1 MSTRGPTKRHA
12 PRRSAGFTL
21 VELLVA
27 VGVVAFLMLGIGQ
40 IFRSVGGLVSGGTAI
55 AEVEQMAR
63 AIERQMRDDFEALSR
78 MPAADTFIAMR
89 MREVGDANR
98 NGRLDNDETAVYLT
112 QADRDADNRD
122 IADGLFN
129 GPYEPGSRAITV
141 RVDEIAFLTQPLGA
155 PHQSFQYDKYGRQAV
170 TADTALIRYGHAPRP
185 PRDPNWPPDASAS
198 NTPRTP
204 QRIYIPDGDFG
215 QRLITDDNRYVNSL
229 RSAYGFLPGSD
240 FDQATGR
247 NEFADSFILARQ
259 SLLLAGGE
267 IAGRGG
273 PEGADS
279 QASFGNEIEY
289 APYIRDLENINR
301 FWLRGPYRQ
310 NGIDHLGA
318 RSGFRDQRNPNNSYP
333 PAPRLIMHGRVDA
346 AAQSLEDV
354 KRWLQGEPFP
364 SSGST
369 PVPLEQQR
377 SFAFNEGRF
386 AGNSTASNAQDGFS
400 NFIFNPNEFNDNRVG
415 PRAALWHQ
423 ADPSNNIAYFDNR
436 RSIRAAILGTM
447 TRLIADDEPPFIDRD
462 RDTQNI
468 NFLINNFQ
476 APTDPTDAYM
486 DQHAVITNRCSN
498 FEIAWRLTEPDWP
511 RATQDIDID
520 NDGTP
525 EFRAGDRIWIDI
537 TPLNPT
543 AGNVENSRS
552 TVLNWIRR
560 LDTTRRSIGR
570 TPTFGSPPQ
579 TGNADPGNANRMP
592 ELGYADWRNSPSNVF
607 DFRFREA
614 VVQDGVVS
622 TGNVFIPAY
631 NPDISMGAPEGQR
644 EYLAVWPFHAPAVS
658 GDGFENAAFPKN
670 LEIRV
675 RMTLHDSQNRI
686 PGGRTFEFIFNVS
699 PPR

>member
-1 MSTRGPTKRHA
+1 MNTPGPTKRHEH
-12 PRRSAGFTL
+12 RRPSGFTL

-78 MPAADTFIAMR
+78 MPAADTFIALR
-89 MREVGDANR
+89 MREVGDVNR
-98 NGRLDNDETAVYLT
+98 NQSLDNDETAVYLT

-155 PHQSFQYDKYGRQAV
+155 PHQSFQYDKYGRQSV
-170 TADTALIRYGHAPRP
+170 TADTALIRYGHALRP
-185 PRDPNWPPDASAS
+185 PRDPNWPPDPADMNA
-198 NTPRTP
+198 PRTP
-204 QRIYIPDGDFG
+204 QRFYIPDGDFG
-215 QRLITDDNRYVNSL
+215 QRLMTDDNRYVNSL
-229 RSAYGFLPGSD
+229 RGAYGFLPGSD

-267 IAGRGG
+267 IAGRAGVD
-273 PEGADS
+273 GAL
-279 QASFGNEIEY
+279 ARATFGNETEH

-301 FWLRGPYRQ
+301 FWNRGPYRQ

-318 RSGFRDQRNPNNSYP
+318 RSGFFDQPNPNDAFP
-333 PAPRLIMHGRVDA
+333 PAPRLIHHGRIDA
-346 AAQSLEDV
+346 VAQSLEDV

-364 SSGST
+364 DNGVT
-369 PVPLEQQR
+369 PVPLELQQ

-386 AGNSTASNAQDGFS
+386 AGNDEATAEDGFR
-400 NFIFNPNEFNDNRVG
+400 NFRFTDGEFDDNRVG

-423 ADPSNNIAYFDNR
+423 ADPSNTNSYFDNR
-436 RSIRAAILGTM
+436 RSVRAAILGTM
-447 TRLIADDEPPFIDRD
+447 TRLIAEDEPPFIDRD
-462 RDTQNI
+462 RDVQNI
-468 NFLINNFQ
+468 NFPINNFEP
-476 APTDPTDAYM
+476 PTDPTDAYM
-486 DQHAVITNRCSN
+486 DQHAIITNRCSN
-498 FEIAWRLTEPDWP
+498 FEIAWRVTDPDWP
-511 RATQDIDID
+511 RATRDIDID
-520 NDGTP
+520 NDGSP
-525 EFRAGDRIWIDI
+525 EFRPGDRIWIDI
-537 TPLNPT
+537 TPLDTT
-543 AGNVENSRS
+543 AGNVDNSRS

-560 LDTTRRSIGR
+560 LDTTGRSIGR
-570 TPTFGSPPQ
+570 TPAFGSLPQ
-579 TGNADPGNANRMP
+579 TGNPDPGNANRMP
-592 ELGYADWRNSPSNVF
+592 ELGYTDWRNPGGNFF
-607 DFRFREA
+607 DDRFREA
-614 VVQDGVVS
+614 VVQDGVLS
-622 TGNVFIPAY
+622 TGNDFIPAY
-631 NPDISMGAPEGQR
+631 NPDISMGAPEGQQ
-644 EYLAVWPFHAPAVS
+644 EYLAVWPFHAPAVN